1 MQKNKKKHSAD
12 LEKNASQTDGQ
23 TDRWR
28 DEQDL
33 YLGPLPQRWRFD
45 HVFQKLENKILF
57 NYLA

>member
-23 TDRWR
+23 TERWR

-33 YLGPLPQRWRFD
+33 YYRTPSTKVEVRSRFS
-45 HVFQKLENKILF
+45 EIRE
-57 NYLA
+57 